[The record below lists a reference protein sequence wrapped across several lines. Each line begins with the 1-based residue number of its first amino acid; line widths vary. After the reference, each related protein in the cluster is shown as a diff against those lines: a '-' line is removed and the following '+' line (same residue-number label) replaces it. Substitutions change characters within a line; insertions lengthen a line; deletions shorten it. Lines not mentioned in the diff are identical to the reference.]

1 MAASENSFSNNKKVQ
16 LIARACADEMDYIK
30 ASKSYMSQ
38 NDFKGKKFG
47 RDYKIYIPDPGKV
60 IDGIVADPDTVE
72 EIEFNVRLENKNNS
86 CELNA
91 WNALGDID
99 SFTDEIA
106 DPRGTALARSVQKSV
121 VLANAYRSAQA
132 VVADSPSFGVLSDA
146 SAALLELAVNSEVVS
161 FQSPTVFGKV
171 AASGLAHFIPA
182 QEARDIYT
190 KNYLGEYAGA
200 SQIGLAVLP
209 TLTTPATMPVPAVT
223 LTAVADAD
231 GNTVGFEPVDSV
243 TGTGLVAGLAYKAEG
258 LKVVDPTGI
267 ETDQDYVV
275 IVQDADGAI
284 PELRVTVAGKASGNP
299 NAWVAEG
306 VTSVTL
312 TPILEASKS
321 YYVGQVR
328 THDALAYDD
337 YKFEDLPGSENEAV
351 ATEGAVT
358 VKMSQYGDGK
368 TLTKLVRLDLPY
380 AAGIPDAR
388 YSVTTYIAK

>member
-1 MAASENSFSNNKKVQ
+1 MASNSFSNNKKVQ

-60 IDGIVADPDTVE
+60 VDGIVADPDTVE

-86 CELNA
+86 CELTA
-91 WNALGDID
+91 WNSLADID

-121 VLANAYRSAQA
+121 VAANVYRSAQA
-132 VVADSPSFGVLSDA
+132 VVGTASFGLLSEA
-146 SAALLELAVNSEVVS
+146 SAALLELSVSSDIVS
-161 FQSPTVFGKV
+161 FHSPTVLGKI
-171 AASGLAHFIPA
+171 AAGGLANFIPA

-200 SQIGLAVLP
+200 SQLGLAVLP
-209 TLTTPATMPVPAVT
+209 VLTTPGTIPTPTVT
-223 LTAVADAD
+223 LTAVTDEEGA
-231 GNTVGFEPVDSV
+231 TVGFAPVDSV

-267 ETDQDYVV
+267 ETDQDYIV
-275 IVQDADGAI
+275 IVQDSDGGI
-284 PELRVTVAGKASGNP
+284 PELRVTVEGKASGNP
-299 NAWVAEG
+299 NAWVASG
-306 VTSVTL
+306 VTSLTL

-337 YKFEDLPGSENEAV
+337 YKFDDLPGSENEAV

-380 AAGIPDAR
+380 AAGIPDSR

>member
-1 MAASENSFSNNKKVQ
+1 MANSFSNNKKVQ
-16 LIARACADEMDYIK
+16 LIARACADEMDYVK

-38 NDFKGKKFG
+38 SDFKGKKFG

-72 EIEFNVRLENKNNS
+72 EIEFDVKLENKNS
-86 CELNA
+86 SVELTA
-91 WNALGDID
+91 WNTLADID

-106 DPRGTALARSVQKSV
+106 DPRGTALARSVQKTV
-121 VLANAYRSAQA
+121 VNANVYRSAQA
-132 VVADSPSFGVLSDA
+132 VVASAPSFGVLSDA
-146 SAALLELAVNSEVVS
+146 SASLLELAVSGELVS
-161 FQSPTVFGKV
+161 FHSPTVLGKV
-171 AASGLAHFIPA
+171 AASGLANFIPA
-182 QEARDIYT
+182 QEASKIYT

-200 SQIGLAVLP
+200 SQVGLAVLP
-209 TLTTPATMPVPAVT
+209 TITAPSSIPSVSVSLNAVRNSEGT
-223 LTAVADAD
+223 
-231 GNTVGFEPVDSV
+231 TVGFEAVSSV
-243 TGTGLVAGLAYKAEG
+243 NGSDLVAGIPYKANG

-275 IVQDADGAI
+275 IVLGSDGSI
-284 PELRVTVAGKASGNP
+284 PELRITVKGEAYGNP
-299 NAWVAEG
+299 NAWVESG
-306 VTSVTL
+306 VSTL
-312 TPILEASKS
+312 TFEPLLEGGKS

-337 YKFEDLPGSENEAV
+337 YKFDDLPGSDNEAV

-368 TLTKLVRLDLPY
+368 TLTKLVRLDLPF
-380 AAGIPDAR
+380 AAGIPDHR